1 VLIAFTG
8 DPYLARQEAK
18 KEARLRGLPSR
29 FLPASPEAIATL
41 ARPGLFGEEGGI
53 LDLSELDEA
62 GWKAIKDPLDR
73 AAKGPDLLLYDPK
86 APSGRTRFYKN
97 RGEVRN
103 FPTPRF
109 RERVVFVQNLLKAR
123 GLKAPAAV
131 VHLLAESEADT
142 EGLVREVEK
151 LALLPPPLTPERVAP
166 LLGWPA
172 AASAFDLLDPLARRE
187 PGEALGIARALLA
200 RGEPPLKILGALS
213 WHYARLSELGFFLEA
228 HPRAREEEIAR
239 ALGVAP
245 FSARRLLS
253 AHRRLGKSRIERAL
267 SLLLETELAVKTGAD
282 PEARLLALLVRLA
295 R

>member
-1 VLIAFTG
+1 MLIAFTG

-18 KEARLRGLPSR
+18 KEARLRGLPPR
-29 FLPASPEAIATL
+29 FLPARPESVAAL
-41 ARPGLFGEEGGI
+41 SQPGLFGEEGGI
-53 LDLSELDEA
+53 LDLSELDET

-103 FPTPRF
+103 LPTPRF
-109 RERVVFVQNLLKAR
+109 RERVVFVQNLLKAG

-245 FSARRLLS
+245 FSARRLHS